1 MSVHPPR
8 GIRQQED
15 RAISHLGPDI
25 DVSPVLDQQLGEFYM
40 TRVACVMKGSE
51 ALFGG
56 FGFGLGFGLELAFLL
71 RGWNAE

>member
-1 MSVHPPR
+1 VSH

-15 RAISHLGPDI
+15 RAISRLG
-25 DVSPVLDQQLGEFYM
+25 SAFKFGPVLDQQLGEFYM

-56 FGFGLGFGLELAFLL
+56 FGSGLGLGCGLELALLL